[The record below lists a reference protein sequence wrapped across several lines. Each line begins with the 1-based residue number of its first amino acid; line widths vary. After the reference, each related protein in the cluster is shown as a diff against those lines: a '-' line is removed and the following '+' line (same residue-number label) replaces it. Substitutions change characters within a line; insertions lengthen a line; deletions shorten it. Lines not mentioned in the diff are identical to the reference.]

1 MSNTKIV
8 ALVLATCGAFGIV
21 LIAACAGF
29 GFYAFKSAN
38 GSVGPEIDRLF
49 AAIDNDT
56 FSETYETDTTP
67 EFRSQS
73 SKQQYA
79 DIGKAVKN
87 RLGRLQS
94 KRMSSFNIRQH
105 NADSYVDVAY
115 NASFEKGKGTIAAK
129 MKKQG
134 DQWKIVTLRVNSPAF
149 EKDLA
154 TATCPKCGAPHARDA
169 RFCPSC
175 GAPLTDNENKSGD
188 DSQKKSAEDN

>member
-1 MSNTKIV
+1 LRPSITT
-8 ALVLATCGAFGIV
+8 L
-21 LIAACAGF
+21 
-29 GFYAFKSAN
+29 
-38 GSVGPEIDRLF
+38 
-49 AAIDNDT
+49 NDT
-56 FSETYETDTTP
+56 FAETYETDRAP
-67 EFRSQS
+67 EFCQQT

-94 KRMSSFNIRQH
+94 KRMTSFNVRQH

-115 NASFEKGKGTIAAK
+115 NASFDKGEGTIAAK

-169 RFCPSC
+169 KFCPAC
-175 GAPLTDNENKSGD
+175 GARLSD
-188 DSQKKSAEDN
+188 DGKSAEDKSNDDNDVAASQLPPAN